1 MNKLDDIL
9 KDKTDIIFDLDE
21 TISTLLI
28 DWSQY
33 KVRFLEKVKESF
45 PDIHEVAD
53 LDLSPI
59 DIANQ
64 LIEVYGKKIKAII
77 NNFSL
82 EYEKEF
88 YRGHEDNILLT
99 EYLLGPLGERNIY
112 LWTNNQRATA
122 EIVLKELKLLGVFK
136 DVVTAS
142 DTLFLKPNIEGFK
155 RIWAQSSREL
165 SQMIM
170 IGDSQHD
177 QMAAENAQ
185 IEFINVRNLI

>member
-1 MNKLDDIL
+1 MNKLEDLL

-33 KVRFLEKVKESF
+33 KVRFLEKIQHSF
-45 PDIHEVAD
+45 PNVHEVAD

-64 LIEVYGKKIKAII
+64 LIEFYGKEIKVLIDD
-77 NNFSL
+77 FSL
-82 EYEKEF
+82 EYEREF
-88 YRGHEDNILLT
+88 YRGHNDNSLLT
-99 EYLLGPLGERNIY
+99 EYLLGPVEEKNIY
-112 LWTNNQRATA
+112 LWTNNQRETA
-122 EIVLKELKLLGVFK
+122 ERVLTELELLGVFK

-142 DTLFLKPNIEGFK
+142 DTLFLKPHLEGFQ
-155 RIWAQSSREL
+155 RIWAQSSGKI

-170 IGDSQHD
+170 IGDSRHD
-177 QMAAENAQ
+177 QLAAKNAQ